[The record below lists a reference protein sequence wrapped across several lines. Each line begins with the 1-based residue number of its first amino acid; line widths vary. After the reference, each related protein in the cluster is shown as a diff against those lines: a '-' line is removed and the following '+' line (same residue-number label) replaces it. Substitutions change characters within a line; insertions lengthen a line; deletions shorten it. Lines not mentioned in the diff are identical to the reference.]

1 LLPAEAEV
9 HKRAII
15 LFGCICR
22 SGKTSTEWKI
32 AERQLSIKNSKSK
45 SWFIDIK
52 RLFIKYGIGDPYG
65 FLDTVLSKYQW
76 KSLIKSKIHSYWIST
91 ISEVQCMQFIF
102 FIEVPER
109 ILQN

>member
-1 LLPAEAEV
+1 MFSLVISHFWSVVV

-52 RLFIKYGIGDPYG
+52 RLFIKYGIGDPYE
-65 FLDTVLSKYQW
+65 FLDTMLSKHQSKDFPDG
-76 KSLIKSKIHSYWIST
+76 KSVSS
-91 ISEVQCMQFIF
+91 
-102 FIEVPER
+102 P
-109 ILQN
+109 